1 MRQQEIDLELHLLY
15 TAFKNKF
22 ITPEDPTTTQQLVS
36 RLMTEYPHIFQTSLK
51 ISYAISTLKNEGLIY
66 EEQRIDKA
74 AYEKCLEEMREKHK
88 RMSEDNITRKCLK
101 RLGYKSI
108 LMPTELGIIEY
119 CSRVSKYI
127 KDRATKTNIIILD
140 TCKTYSQGEQP

>member
-1 MRQQEIDLELHLLY
+1 MRQQDIDLEQHILF

-22 ITPEDPTTTQQLVS
+22 IAPQDPISTQQLIG

-66 EEQRIDKA
+66 EEQRIDKE
-74 AYEKCLEEMREKHK
+74 AYEKCLEEMKQQHR

-101 RLGYKSI
+101 RVGYKSI
-108 LMPTELGIIEY
+108 LMPTELGVVEF

-127 KDRATKTNIIILD
+127 TERATKTNIIIID
-140 TCKTYSQGEQP
+140 VCKTYGEQL